1 MRADSV
7 KLRTE
12 MYKKRLSQ
20 AEISAKTGISRNT
33 INNICT
39 GKSCSFESLAK
50 VADVLEIDPRS
61 LISLEE

>member
-12 MYKKRLSQ
+12 MYKKKISQ

-39 GKSCSFESLAK
+39 GKPCSFESLAK
-50 VADVLEIDPRS
+50 VADVLEIDPRG